1 MSLNARLQRD
11 FFLQPT
17 LAVARDLLGQ
27 RLVLLDKN
35 NQRLSGL
42 ITEAEAYV
50 GTEDLA
56 CHARVGKT
64 KRNAV
69 MWGPAGYAYVY
80 FTYGVHWMLNF
91 VTENEGFP
99 SAVLIRGIWP
109 EEGLDEMLQNRPVPR
124 MANLTN
130 GPAKLCQALGINGS
144 WNGADLCSKDSLL
157 SVEGGIPIKDDLV
170 TTGPRVGLNTVP
182 EPWKSKPWRFLVD
195 PTVLKNWEF
204 KQ

>member
-1 MSLNARLQRD
+1 MSVNTRFKRD

-17 LAVARDLLGQ
+17 ITVARDLLGQ
-27 RLVLLDKN
+27 RLVLLDKS

-69 MWGPAGYAYVY
+69 MWGPAGHAYVY

-109 EEGLDEMLQNRPVPR
+109 EQGLDEMLRKRPVPN

-144 WNGADLCSKDSLL
+144 WNGADLCSKDSTLF
-157 SVEGGIPIKDDLV
+157 VEEGNSIHDDLV
-170 TTGPRVGLNTVP
+170 TSGPRVGLNNVP

-195 PTVLKNWEF
+195 PTNFKNWEF
-204 KQ
+204 TQ